1 MAADGIRT
9 APTYARDERVGTGY
23 DGAAEEAVLVA
34 VVAHG
39 LFGPI
44 AVLRGAA
51 FAVRDF
57 GGSLSGTE
65 YVEVIDAV
73 ISQSEVLTEG
83 LDSVLRY
90 CSARFADAA
99 WVVESVGRSYRGAP
113 TEDHRSMFDQLDA
126 AAEVLSDELRSLVQ
140 GLPSE
145 ARALLDQLRDPTLMA
160 ASQPPSNRAE
170 A

>member
-1 MAADGIRT
+1 M
-9 APTYARDERVGTGY
+9 GTGY
-23 DGAAEEAVLVA
+23 DGAAEEAALAA

-39 LFGPI
+39 LFGPL

-65 YVEVIDAV
+65 YEEVIGAV

-90 CSARFADAA
+90 CSAKFADAA
-99 WVVESVGRSYRGAP
+99 WVVESIGRSYRGAP
-113 TEDHRSMFDQLDA
+113 TEDHSSMFEDLDA

-140 GLPSE
+140 GLPPE
-145 ARALLDQLRDPTLMA
+145 ALAFLDRLRDRT
-160 ASQPPSNRAE
+160 
-170 A
+170 